1 MPIFE
6 ILSADMERVKARAPS
21 SFKAQVD
28 DAERRL
34 SILFDHL
41 NNEDLLKPNTVEDMV
56 NLSRAIQNRDYE
68 TARTVHIDIMTN
80 RTEECGNWMVS
91 SFIRFLY

>member
-91 SFIRFLY
+91 SFIRFLS